1 MRARRSR
8 PVLAAVA
15 ATLAVACGGCT
26 VPVAGSVAAADALA
40 WAAFPAPPTTRLGPR
55 PLQAVLDALVATGR
69 TYPTATTGTPGV
81 TAAVITAAGTW
92 TGAAGVDGRGT
103 PLRASS
109 RLGIGDL
116 TMTVTA
122 AELLRL
128 ADEHRLDLDARVSVL
143 VPGGPDAPVRQ
154 VLAMRSGLPDL
165 TDAQYTALAAAA
177 AADPGRR
184 WTVVDAQALAP
195 AGAPVAVPTYDA
207 LGYAWLGVLVERL
220 TGLPYDRAVERD
232 LLASASLT
240 DPSTD
245 GPAVA
250 PGPDGRGPDGR
261 STPPAL
267 AATVGATG
275 LIADAGSTARWGWEL
290 YGARI
295 LRPESVA
302 AMTTPAGPG
311 RVANR
316 PYGLGTMIF
325 SATIAPQE
333 SFGHLGRVPGYTA
346 LLVVAPWARMSV
358 AVLAIGGGK
367 ELADAGRALFLA
379 AGLPG

>member
-1 MRARRSR
+1 VRPR
-8 PVLAAVA
+8 PVLAVVAV
-15 ATLAVACGGCT
+15 TLAVACGGCT
-26 VPVAGSVAAADALA
+26 TPVAGSVSAADPLA
-40 WAAFPAPPTTRLGPR
+40 WTAFPAPPTTRLGAR

-69 TYPTATTGTPGV
+69 TYPMATTGTPGV

-92 TGAAGVDGRGT
+92 TGAAGADGRGA
-103 PLRASS
+103 PLQASS

-128 ADEHRLDLDARVSVL
+128 AEERRLDLDARVSAL
-143 VPGGPDAPVRQ
+143 VPGGPDAPVRS
-154 VLAMRSGLPDL
+154 VLAMRSGQPDL
-165 TDAQYTALAAAA
+165 SDVEYTALAAAV

-184 WTVVDAQALAP
+184 WTVLDAQALAP
-195 AGAPVAVPTYDA
+195 AGPQTAVPAYDA
-207 LGYAWLGVLVERL
+207 LGYAWLGLLVERV

-232 LLASASLT
+232 LLASVSLT
-240 DPSTD
+240 DPSMD

-275 LIADAGSTARWGWEL
+275 LITDAGSLARWGWEL

-295 LRPESVA
+295 LRPASVA

-311 RVANR
+311 WVANR

-333 SFGHLGRVPGYTA
+333 SFGHVGRVPGYSA
-346 LLVVAPWARMSV
+346 LLVVAPWAQISV